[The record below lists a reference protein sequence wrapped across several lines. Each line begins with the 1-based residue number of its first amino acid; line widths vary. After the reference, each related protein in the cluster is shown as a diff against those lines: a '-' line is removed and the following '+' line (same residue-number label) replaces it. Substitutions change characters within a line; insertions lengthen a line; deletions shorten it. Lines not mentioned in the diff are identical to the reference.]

1 MAATAIVSVDGPVLA
16 VSDLTIPLPSRAD
29 RRHAVENV
37 SFQVDKGE
45 TVCLLGESGS
55 GKSMIAS
62 AIMGLL
68 PSGLRPS
75 VGSIKLEGHELVGLS
90 QNALRPLRGPS
101 MAMVFQEPM
110 TALNPVVTC
119 GEQIDEMLRQHVRMS
134 PKARYRTITE
144 MMARVHLPDPDR
156 LYRSYPH
163 QLSGGQRQ
171 RIVIAIALVLKPV
184 LLICDEPTTALDVTT
199 QAEVLKLIRELQAEN
214 GTAVLFIT
222 HDIGVVADI
231 ADRVVVL
238 RLGQMVE
245 SGRKDDVLMRPHHP
259 YTRSL
264 IAAVPPLIPKVRP
277 GRPIAAA
284 LLSATEISKSFVRGH
299 WPARKTSIAAVKEV
313 SLSVGA
319 GETVGIVG
327 ESGSGKSTF
336 ARCVA
341 RLAEPSG
348 GTIIVN
354 SRNVTHLQNRQLV
367 PARRDVQLIFQDP
380 YRSLNPRQTV
390 GASIVEGPLNFGV
403 SISAAWQR
411 AEELMKLVRL
421 QPDALRRYPNEFS
434 GGQRQ
439 RIAIARALACEPRLI
454 VADEPVSALDVSVQA
469 QILELLEDIQAR
481 TGVGI
486 LFITHDLRVASQLC
500 DRIVVMRQGQV
511 VEQGA
516 TADVFGSPKDD
527 YTRQLIQAAP
537 GQGFAFPGQGSGF
550 GGETSPK

>member
-1 MAATAIVSVDGPVLA
+1 MAATAIVSLDAPVLA
-16 VSDLTIPLPSRAD
+16 VSELAIPLSSRAD
-29 RRHAVENV
+29 RPYAVENV

-75 VGSIKLEGHELVGLS
+75 VGSIKLEGRELLGLS
-90 QNALRPLRGPS
+90 QNALRTLRGPS

-110 TALNPVVTC
+110 AALNPVVTC

-134 PKARYRTITE
+134 PKARYRTIME
-144 MMARVHLPDPDR
+144 MMARVHLPDPER

-222 HDIGVVADI
+222 HDFGVVADI

-245 SGRKDDVLMRPHHP
+245 SGSKDDVLVRPRDP

-264 IAAVPPLIPKVRP
+264 IVAVPPLIPKVRP
-277 GRPIAAA
+277 GRPAAAA

-299 WPARKTSIAAVKEV
+299 WPARKTSVAAVKGV

-403 SISAAWQR
+403 SISVAWQQ

-439 RIAIARALACEPRLI
+439 RIAIARALACQPRLI

-500 DRIVVMRQGQV
+500 NRIVVMRHGQV

-516 TADVFGSPKDD
+516 TADVFGNPKDD
-527 YTRQLIQAAP
+527 YTRQLIEAAP
-537 GQGFAFPGQGSGF
+537 GQGFAF
-550 GGETSPK
+550 GGETSQKQAAAIP

>member
-1 MAATAIVSVDGPVLA
+1 MAATAIVSLDAPVLA
-16 VSDLTIPLPSRAD
+16 VSELAIPLPSRAD
-29 RRHAVENV
+29 RPYAVENV

-75 VGSIKLEGHELVGLS
+75 VGSIKLEGRELLGLS
-90 QNALRPLRGPS
+90 QNALRTLRGPS

-119 GEQIDEMLRQHVRMS
+119 GEQIDEMLRQHVRIS
-134 PKARYRTITE
+134 PKARYRTIME
-144 MMARVHLPDPDR
+144 MMARVHLPDPER

-222 HDIGVVADI
+222 HDFGVVADI

-245 SGRKDDVLMRPHHP
+245 SGSKDDVLVRPRDP

-264 IAAVPPLIPKVRP
+264 IVAVPPLIPKVRP
-277 GRPIAAA
+277 GRPAAAA

-299 WPARKTSIAAVKEV
+299 WPARKTSVAAVKGV

-403 SISAAWQR
+403 SISVAWQQ

-500 DRIVVMRQGQV
+500 DRIVVMRDGQV

-516 TADVFGSPKDD
+516 TADVFGNPKDD
-527 YTRQLIQAAP
+527 YTRQLIEAAP
-537 GQGFAFPGQGSGF
+537 GQGFAF
-550 GGETSPK
+550 GGETSQKQAAAIP

>member
-1 MAATAIVSVDGPVLA
+1 MAATAIVSLDAPVLA
-16 VSDLTIPLPSRAD
+16 VSELAIPLPSRAD
-29 RRHAVENV
+29 RPYAVENV

-75 VGSIKLEGHELVGLS
+75 VGSIKLEGRELLGLS
-90 QNALRPLRGPS
+90 QNALRTLRGPS

-134 PKARYRTITE
+134 PKARYRTIME
-144 MMARVHLPDPDR
+144 MMARVHLPDPER

-222 HDIGVVADI
+222 HDFGVVADI

-245 SGRKDDVLMRPHHP
+245 SGSKDDVLVRPRDP

-264 IAAVPPLIPKVRP
+264 IVAVPPLIPKVRP
-277 GRPIAAA
+277 GRPAAAA

-299 WPARKTSIAAVKEV
+299 WPARKTSVAAVKGV

-403 SISAAWQR
+403 SISVAWQQ

-500 DRIVVMRQGQV
+500 DRIVVMRDGQV

-516 TADVFGSPKDD
+516 TADVFGNPKDD
-527 YTRQLIQAAP
+527 YTRQLIEAAP
-537 GQGFAFPGQGSGF
+537 GQGFAF
-550 GGETSPK
+550 GGETSQKQAAAIP

>member
-1 MAATAIVSVDGPVLA
+1 MTTTPIMPRNEPVLA
-16 VSDLTIPLPSRAD
+16 VNELTIPLPPRAD
-29 RRHAVENV
+29 RPYAVENA
-37 SFQVDKGE
+37 SFQVDQGE

-75 VGSIKLEGHELVGLS
+75 VGSIKLDGRELVGLGES
-90 QNALRPLRGPS
+90 ALRGLRGLS

-134 PKARYRTITE
+134 ADARFQAILP
-144 MMARVHLPDPDR
+144 MMARVNLPDPER

-171 RIVIAIALVLKPV
+171 RIVIAIALVLKPA

-199 QAEVLKLIRELQAEN
+199 QAEVLKLIRELQTEN

-222 HDIGVVADI
+222 HDFGVVADI

-238 RLGQMVE
+238 RLGHVVE
-245 SGRKDDVLMRPHHP
+245 AGRKEDVLRRPQHP

-264 IAAVPPLIPKVRP
+264 MAAVPTLNPKARP
-277 GRPIAAA
+277 TRADAAT
-284 LLSATEISKSFVRGH
+284 LLSATDVSKSFVRGQ
-299 WPARKTSIAAVKEV
+299 WPARKTTVTAVKQV
-313 SLSVGA
+313 SLSVAA

-348 GTIIVN
+348 GTIVVN
-354 SRNVTHLQNRQLV
+354 SRNITYLKARQLV
-367 PARRDVQLIFQDP
+367 PVRHDVQVIFQDP

-403 SISAAWQR
+403 SADIAWQR
-411 AEELMKLVRL
+411 AEELMRLVRL

-439 RIAIARALACEPRLI
+439 RIAIARALACQPRLI
-454 VADEPVSALDVSVQA
+454 IADEPVSALDVSVQA
-469 QILELLEDIQAR
+469 QILQLLEDIQSQ

-500 DRIVVMRQGQV
+500 DRIVVMRNGQV
-511 VEQGA
+511 VEQG
-516 TADVFGSPKDD
+516 TTLEVFGSPKED
-527 YTRQLIQAAP
+527 YTRRLFAAAP
-537 GQGFAFPGQGSGF
+537 GQGFAF
-550 GGETSPK
+550 GGDLASENVEVVA

>member
-1 MAATAIVSVDGPVLA
+1 MAATAIVSLDAPVLA
-16 VSDLTIPLPSRAD
+16 VSELAIPLPSRAD
-29 RRHAVENV
+29 RPYAVENV

-75 VGSIKLEGHELVGLS
+75 VGSIKLEGRELLGLS
-90 QNALRPLRGPS
+90 QNALRTLRGPS

-119 GEQIDEMLRQHVRMS
+119 GEQIDEMLRQHVRIS
-134 PKARYRTITE
+134 PKARYRTIME
-144 MMARVHLPDPDR
+144 MMARVHLPDPER

-222 HDIGVVADI
+222 HDFGVVADI

-245 SGRKDDVLMRPHHP
+245 SGSKDDVLVRPRDP

-264 IAAVPPLIPKVRP
+264 IVAVPPLIPKVRP
-277 GRPIAAA
+277 GRPAAAA

-299 WPARKTSIAAVKEV
+299 WPARKTSVAAVQGV

-403 SISAAWQR
+403 SISVAWQQ

-500 DRIVVMRQGQV
+500 DRIVVMRDGQV

-516 TADVFGSPKDD
+516 TADVFGNPKDD
-527 YTRQLIQAAP
+527 YTRQLIEAAP
-537 GQGFAFPGQGSGF
+537 GQGFAF
-550 GGETSPK
+550 GGETSQKQAAAIP

>member
-1 MAATAIVSVDGPVLA
+1 MAATAIVSLDAPVLA
-16 VSDLTIPLPSRAD
+16 VSELAIPLPSRAD
-29 RRHAVENV
+29 RPYAVENV

-75 VGSIKLEGHELVGLS
+75 VGSIKLEGRELLGLS
-90 QNALRPLRGPS
+90 QNALRTLRGPS

-134 PKARYRTITE
+134 PKARYRTIME
-144 MMARVHLPDPDR
+144 MMARVHLPDPER

-222 HDIGVVADI
+222 HDFGVVADI

-245 SGRKDDVLMRPHHP
+245 SGSKDDVLVRPRDP

-264 IAAVPPLIPKVRP
+264 IVAVPPLIPKVRP
-277 GRPIAAA
+277 GRPAAAA

-299 WPARKTSIAAVKEV
+299 WPARKTSVAAVKGV

-403 SISAAWQR
+403 SISVAWQQ

-500 DRIVVMRQGQV
+500 NRIVVMRDGQV

-516 TADVFGSPKDD
+516 TADVFGNPKDD
-527 YTRQLIQAAP
+527 YTRQLIEAAP
-537 GQGFAFPGQGSGF
+537 GQGFAF
-550 GGETSPK
+550 GGETSQKQAAAIP

>member
-1 MAATAIVSVDGPVLA
+1 MTTTAFTSRNEPVLA
-16 VSDLTIPLPSRAD
+16 VNGLTIPLPPRAD
-29 RRHAVENV
+29 RPFAVEGATFEVN
-37 SFQVDKGE
+37 SGE

-75 VGSIKLEGHELVGLS
+75 FGSIKLEGRELVGLGETS
-90 QNALRPLRGPS
+90 LRAMRGPS

-134 PKARYRTITE
+134 GKQRYRAILD
-144 MMARVHLPDPDR
+144 MMARVNLPDPER

-171 RIVIAIALVLKPV
+171 RIVIAIALVLKPA

-199 QAEVLKLIRELQAEN
+199 QAEVLKLIRQLQTEN

-222 HDIGVVADI
+222 HDFGVVADI
-231 ADRVVVL
+231 ADRVVIL

-245 SGRKDDVLMRPHHP
+245 AGRKDDVLMRPQHP
-259 YTRSL
+259 YTSSL
-264 IAAVPPLIPKVRP
+264 MAAVPPMTPKLRPVRP
-277 GRPIAAA
+277 TESA
-284 LLSATEISKSFVRGH
+284 LLAATDVSKRFVRGA
-299 WPARKTSIAAVKEV
+299 WPARKTCVDAVKQV
-313 SLSVGA
+313 SLSVAA

-348 GTIIVN
+348 GTIIIN
-354 SRNVTHLQNRQLV
+354 SRNVTHLGTRQLV
-367 PARRDVQLIFQDP
+367 PVRRDVQVIFQDP

-403 SISAAWQR
+403 SASDAWAR
-411 AEELMKLVRL
+411 AEELMRLVRL

-439 RIAIARALACEPRLI
+439 RIAIARALACRPRLI
-454 VADEPVSALDVSVQA
+454 IADEPVSALDVSVQA
-469 QILELLEDIQAR
+469 QILTLLGDIQAQ

-500 DRIVVMRQGQV
+500 DRIVVMKHGEV
-511 VEQGA
+511 VEQGP
-516 TADVFGSPKDD
+516 TAEVFGQPAQD
-527 YTRQLIQAAP
+527 YTRRLLAAAP
-537 GQGFAFPGQGSGF
+537 GQGFAFGTGPSAT
-550 GGETSPK
+550 EAALNA

>member
-1 MAATAIVSVDGPVLA
+1 MAATAIVSLDAPVLA
-16 VSDLTIPLPSRAD
+16 VSELAIPLPSRAD
-29 RRHAVENV
+29 RPYAVENV

-75 VGSIKLEGHELVGLS
+75 VGSIKLEGRELLGLS
-90 QNALRPLRGPS
+90 QNALRTLRGPS

-119 GEQIDEMLRQHVRMS
+119 GEQIDEMLRQHVRIS
-134 PKARYRTITE
+134 PKARYRTIME
-144 MMARVHLPDPDR
+144 MMARVHLPDPER

-222 HDIGVVADI
+222 HDFGVVADI

-245 SGRKDDVLMRPHHP
+245 SGSKDDVLVRPRDP

-264 IAAVPPLIPKVRP
+264 IVAVPPLIPKVRP
-277 GRPIAAA
+277 GRPAAAA

-299 WPARKTSIAAVKEV
+299 WPARKTSVAAVQGV

-403 SISAAWQR
+403 SISVAWQQ

-481 TGVGI
+481 TGIGI

-500 DRIVVMRQGQV
+500 NRIVVMRHGQV

-516 TADVFGSPKDD
+516 TADVFGNPKDD
-527 YTRQLIQAAP
+527 YTRQLIEAAP
-537 GQGFAFPGQGSGF
+537 GQGFAF
-550 GGETSPK
+550 GGETSQKQAAAIP

>member
-1 MAATAIVSVDGPVLA
+1 MTTTPIMPLNEPVLA
-16 VSDLTIPLPSRAD
+16 VNALAIPLPPRAD
-29 RRHAVENV
+29 RPYAVENI
-37 SFQVDKGE
+37 SFQVERGE

-75 VGSIKLEGHELVGLS
+75 HGSIKLEGCELVGLS
-90 QNALRPLRGPS
+90 ENALRRLRGPS

-134 PKARYRTITE
+134 AAARYKTILQ
-144 MMARVHLPDPDR
+144 MMARVNLPDPER

-171 RIVIAIALVLKPV
+171 RIVIAIALVLKPA

-222 HDIGVVADI
+222 HDFGVVADI
-231 ADRVVVL
+231 ADRVAVL

-245 SGRKDDVLMRPHHP
+245 AGRKDNVLKRPQHA

-264 IAAVPPLIPKVRP
+264 MAAVPPLNPKSRMARADV
-277 GRPIAAA
+277 AA
-284 LLSATEISKSFVRGH
+284 LLSATDVSKSFVRGH
-299 WPARKTSIAAVKEV
+299 WPARKTTVGAVKQV
-313 SLSVGA
+313 SLSVAA

-348 GTIIVN
+348 GTIVIN
-354 SRNVTHLQNRQLV
+354 SRNVTHLKTRQLV
-367 PARRDVQLIFQDP
+367 PVRRDVQVIFQDP

-403 SISAAWQR
+403 SAGVAWQR

-439 RIAIARALACEPRLI
+439 RIAIARALACQPRLI
-454 VADEPVSALDVSVQA
+454 IADEPVSALDVSVQA
-469 QILELLEDIQAR
+469 QILQLLEDIQSQ

-500 DRIVVMRQGQV
+500 DRIVVMRNGQV
-511 VEQGA
+511 VEQG
-516 TADVFGSPKDD
+516 TTVEVFGSPKED
-527 YTRQLIQAAP
+527 YTRRLLAAAP
-537 GQGFAFPGQGSGF
+537 GQGFAF
-550 GGETSPK
+550 GGDLPSENVEVVA

>member
-1 MAATAIVSVDGPVLA
+1 MAATAIVSLDAPVLA
-16 VSDLTIPLPSRAD
+16 VSELAIPLPSRAD
-29 RRHAVENV
+29 RPYAVENV

-75 VGSIKLEGHELVGLS
+75 VGSIKLEGRELLGLS
-90 QNALRPLRGPS
+90 QNALRTLRGPS

-119 GEQIDEMLRQHVRMS
+119 GEQIDEMLRQHVRIS
-134 PKARYRTITE
+134 PKARYRTIME
-144 MMARVHLPDPDR
+144 MMARVHLPDPER

-222 HDIGVVADI
+222 HDFGVVADI

-245 SGRKDDVLMRPHHP
+245 SGSKDDVLVRPRDP

-264 IAAVPPLIPKVRP
+264 IVAVPPLIPKVRP
-277 GRPIAAA
+277 GRPAAAA

-299 WPARKTSIAAVKEV
+299 WPARKTSVAAVKGV

-403 SISAAWQR
+403 SISVAWQQ

-500 DRIVVMRQGQV
+500 DRIVVMRDGQV

-516 TADVFGSPKDD
+516 TADVFGNPKND
-527 YTRQLIQAAP
+527 YTRQLIEAAP
-537 GQGFAFPGQGSGF
+537 GQGFAF
-550 GGETSPK
+550 GGETSQKQAAAIP